1 MRRPPPLTPDP
12 LCPHPATSGAHTEGG
27 GADPEPSEPVQLYCW
42 GDLGGRY
49 SGGSERSQGGE
60 WTSARGLGLASEMAQ
75 KRDGLWPSKSDP
87 PLMVM

>member
-1 MRRPPPLTPDP
+1 MSRPPPLTPDP

-49 SGGSERSQGGE
+49 S
-60 WTSARGLGLASEMAQ
+60 
-75 KRDGLWPSKSDP
+75 LWRQ
-87 PLMVM
+87 